1 MLLLVYTLIMVR
13 LKKDSIDGGG
23 DYNYDLQ
30 NFIDGFGSID
40 WTQPYWFGLKNMKK
54 ITSEKTVDLVVH
66 YTEGDVDR
74 YDIFLNFVVEDDVY
88 RMSYTKYIHIGDEVG
103 GR

>member
-1 MLLLVYTLIMVR
+1 
-13 LKKDSIDGGG
+13 
-23 DYNYDLQ
+23 
-30 NFIDGFGSID
+30 
-40 WTQPYWFGLKNMKK
+40 MKK

-66 YTEGDVDR
+66 YTEGDVNR

-88 RMSYTKYIHIGDEVG
+88 RMSYTKHIHIGDEVG